1 MSRKLLEMDA
11 VRRKLEKMERIK
23 KEKEWQN
30 KGIRKQ
36 AEFAMEIRDYHEEL
50 SSRLEMEYRPVSDSL
65 KEFIK
70 NGESLVHD
78 RPPIA
83 GGRQVRVEWGH

>member
-11 VRRKLEKMERIK
+11 VRRKLEKMEKIK
-23 KEKEWQN
+23 KEKEWLN

-50 SSRLEMEYRPVSDSL
+50 SSRLEME
-65 KEFIK
+65 
-70 NGESLVHD
+70 
-78 RPPIA
+78 
-83 GGRQVRVEWGH
+83 